1 MKQIIRYSG
10 QDFTEHRI
18 TANLNE
24 LNILFIAAFRYAV
37 NRCSTMP
44 SYISDLI
51 RNNKEILTENT
62 LKIFV
67 KEIDEEKD
75 RMMDID
81 RETWLHLSRELAEYL
96 NKIE

>member
-1 MKQIIRYSG
+1 MEKYNKPC
-10 QDFTEHRI
+10 I
-18 TANLNE
+18 TADLNE
-24 LNILFIAAFRYAV
+24 LNILFIAASRYAV

-51 RNNKEILTENT
+51 RNNKEIL
-62 LKIFV
+62 LKTTIKTFI

-81 RETWLHLSRELAEYL
+81 RETWLHLSKDLEEYYS
-96 NKIE
+96 KIK

>member
-1 MKQIIRYSG
+1 MEK
-10 QDFTEHRI
+10 HNKPCI

-62 LKIFV
+62 LKLFV

-81 RETWLHLSRELAEYL
+81 RETWLHLSKDLEEYL

>member
-1 MKQIIRYSG
+1 MEKHDKQC
-10 QDFTEHRI
+10 I

-44 SYISDLI
+44 SYISDII
-51 RNNKEILTENT
+51 RKNKEIL
-62 LKIFV
+62 LKTTIKTFI

-75 RMMDID
+75 GMMDID
-81 RETWLHLSRELAEYL
+81 RETWLHLSKDLEEYY
-96 NKIE
+96 NKIK

>member
-1 MKQIIRYSG
+1 MEKYNKPC
-10 QDFTEHRI
+10 I
-18 TANLNE
+18 TADLNE

-62 LKIFV
+62 LKLFV

-81 RETWLHLSRELAEYL
+81 KETWQHLSKDLEEYY
-96 NKIE
+96 NKIK

>member
-1 MKQIIRYSG
+1 MEK
-10 QDFTEHRI
+10 HNKPCI
-18 TANLNE
+18 TANLSE

-44 SYISDLI
+44 SYISDII
-51 RNNKEILTENT
+51 RKNKEIL
-62 LKIFV
+62 LKTTIKTFI

-81 RETWLHLSRELAEYL
+81 RETWLHLSKDLEEYYS
-96 NKIE
+96 KIK